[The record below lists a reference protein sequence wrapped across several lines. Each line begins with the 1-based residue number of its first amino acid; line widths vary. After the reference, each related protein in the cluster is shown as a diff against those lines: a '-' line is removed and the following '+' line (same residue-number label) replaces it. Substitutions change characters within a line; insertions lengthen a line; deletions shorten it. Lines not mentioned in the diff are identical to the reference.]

1 MTGRDLIIYIMK
13 NNLEDE
19 QVFQNGSFIG
29 FITMDEAATT
39 LNVGVGT
46 VYAWMVMG
54 QLDYVRIGEEY
65 LVSASSKLIAE
76 SSNEY

>member
-19 QVFQNGSFIG
+19 EVFQNGAFIG
-29 FITMDEAATT
+29 FITMDEAATA

-46 VYAWMVMG
+46 VYAWMMMG
-54 QLDYVRIGEEY
+54 QLDYVRIGEEC
-65 LVSASSKLIAE
+65 LVSASNKLIVD
-76 SSNEY
+76 STNEN